1 MSLDSADSA
10 APLPP
15 PGWASW
21 DELMAE
27 ALLEAEAARD
37 LGEVPVGAVLVDS
50 GGKIIGRGRNG
61 PIGAHDPT
69 AHAEIAAIR
78 AACAAVGNYRLPPG
92 SVLVATLEP
101 CLMCLGAAV
110 HARLGSLVFGAHDPK
125 SGAVESCMDGL
136 NLPFLNHRLPFL
148 SGVRAE
154 ECAGLL
160 TVFFQARRRQANA
173 GINP

>member
-1 MSLDSADSA
+1 MSFDSVDPA
-10 APLPP
+10 APLLP

-21 DELMAE
+21 NEIMAE

-37 LGEVPVGAVLVDS
+37 LGEVPVGAVLVNS
-50 GGKIIGRGRNG
+50 GGEIIGRGRNG
-61 PIGAHDPT
+61 PIGACDPT
-69 AHAEIAAIR
+69 AHAEIVAMR
-78 AACAAVGNYRLPPG
+78 AACQATGNYRLPPG

-110 HARLGSLVFGAHDPK
+110 HARLGGLVFGARDPK
-125 SGAVESCMDGL
+125 SGAVESCLDGL

-160 TVFFQARRRQANA
+160 TAFFQARR
-173 GINP
+173 